1 MANNER
7 RPSRFILNPD
17 SMLRSP
23 WAGVTLVELVVSL
36 VLLAVVAASVH
47 QLLISSHRSARYH
60 AERAQLTANLRV
72 AAAILPAELGG
83 LDATGS
89 AGSDIVAMS
98 DSTITYRSMRGLHML
113 CRNPTLTG
121 PASGTLVLAAAR
133 PSGVRRPD
141 PARHWLLIFAEAD
154 PMTETDNHWVRA
166 DLADAAR
173 GSACPGQAPSITV
186 SVVNVVPPGS
196 LKDVQRGAP
205 VGSYELVELR
215 GYRDGRGDWWLGVR
229 RRAKGRRWSAT
240 QPVLGPLAPGGLRL
254 SYWHSTGARASSATD
269 VARIGITLI
278 GRSNEPVRAPTGAQR
293 HLLDTLSIQIVLKN
307 NQRSRW
313 IRS

>member
-1 MANNER
+1 M
-7 RPSRFILNPD
+7 
-17 SMLRSP
+17 
-23 WAGVTLVELVVSL
+23 TLVELVVSL
-36 VLLAVVAASVH
+36 VLLAVVAGSVH
-47 QLLISSHRSARYH
+47 QLLISSHRSARYQ

-98 DSTITYRSMRGLHML
+98 DSSITYRGMRGLHML

-121 PASGTLVLAAAR
+121 PASGTLVLAAGG

-154 PMTETDNHWVRA
+154 PMTATDNHWVRA

-173 GSACPGQAPSITV
+173 GSACPAQAPSITV

-205 VGSYELVELR
+205 LRSYELVELR

-229 RRAKGRRWSAT
+229 RRAGRRWSAT
-240 QPVLGPLAPGGLRL
+240 QPVLGPLAAGGLRL

-278 GRSNEPVRAPTGAQR
+278 GRSNEPVRAPTGQR